1 MEAKR
6 IFSVLSVLVV
16 VALLRAAGLAEST
29 GEASTASNRE
39 PPARLLLKTIERVSF
54 SNMPLSRVFDYYSKI
69 SGLDIQADWSALR
82 EVGIT
87 ATTPV
92 TLKARK
98 VRYDRLLDLTLSSI
112 APDQHPLA
120 WRLSGKVI
128 IVSTQMRILLR
139 NRLRFISLPVVKTAR
154 RGVPKQ
160 RELPRKTTL
169 RRVDFSDISLKEAI
183 DFIRDASGANIHV
196 NWRALETIG
205 ITRDTKINL
214 KARDISIAR
223 LLTLITDQL
232 SVGQDKYSSV
242 YWVVEDGVVE
252 IATGEALNRST
263 RVEVYDISD
272 LLLVVPNF
280 VGPTISL
287 TQTANAVS
295 NANNNYSIWGDN
307 NTGNNASSGN
317 IEGASIA
324 EQRQK
329 LKDQLIEIIKMSIG
343 EEMWAP
349 EGKGSVRILGNKLII
364 SQTPLGFKLLKRAFR

>member
-1 MEAKR
+1 MPKR
-6 IFSVLSVLVV
+6 Q
-16 VALLRAAGLAEST
+16 A
-29 GEASTASNRE
+29 
-39 PPARLLLKTIERVSF
+39 VS
-54 SNMPLSRVFDYYSKI
+54 
-69 SGLDIQADWSALR
+69 
-82 EVGIT
+82 
-87 ATTPV
+87 
-92 TLKARK
+92 
-98 VRYDRLLDLTLSSI
+98 
-112 APDQHPLA
+112 
-120 WRLSGKVI
+120 
-128 IVSTQMRILLR
+128 
-139 NRLRFISLPVVKTAR
+139 
-154 RGVPKQ
+154 
-160 RELPRKTTL
+160 RKTTL
-169 RRVDFSDISLKEAI
+169 RRIDFSDISLKEAI

-242 YWVVEDGVVE
+242 YWVVDDGVVE

-280 VGPTISL
+280 VGPSISL
-287 TQTANAVS
+287 SRTANTGN
-295 NANNNYSIWGDN
+295 NANNYSIWGDN
-307 NTGNNASSGN
+307 NAGNNNASGN

-349 EGKGSVRILGNKLII
+349 EGKGAVQILGNKLII
-364 SQTPLGFKLLKRAFR
+364 SQTPLGFKLLKEAFR

>member
-1 MEAKR
+1 MKAKR
-6 IFSVLSVLVV
+6 IFSVLLV
-16 VALLRAAGLAEST
+16 VALLCAAGLSESA
-29 GEASTASNRE
+29 GNASAATNKE

-69 SGLDIQADWSALR
+69 SGLDIKADWSAL
-82 EVGIT
+82 EEIGIT

-98 VRYDRLLDLTLSSI
+98 VRYDRLLDLTLNSI
-112 APDQHPLA
+112 APDHHPLA
-120 WRLSGKVI
+120 WRLSGRTI
-128 IVSTQMRILLR
+128 IVSTQMRILLQ
-139 NRLRFISLPVVKTAR
+139 NRLKLISLPAVKTAR
-154 RGVPKQ
+154 RSVPKQ
-160 RELPRKTTL
+160 RELQRKTTL
-169 RRVDFSDISLKEAI
+169 RRVDFSDIPLKDAI

-214 KARDISIAR
+214 KARDISIER

-242 YWVVEDGVVE
+242 YWVVDDGVVE

-280 VGPTISL
+280 VGPSISL
-287 TQTANAVS
+287 SRTANTGN
-295 NANNNYSIWGDN
+295 NANNYSIWGDN
-307 NTGNNASSGN
+307 NVGNNASGN

-324 EQRQK
+324 EQRQR

-349 EGKGSVRILGNKLII
+349 EGKGAIQILGNKLII
-364 SQTPLGFKLLKRAFR
+364 SQTPLGFKLLREAFR